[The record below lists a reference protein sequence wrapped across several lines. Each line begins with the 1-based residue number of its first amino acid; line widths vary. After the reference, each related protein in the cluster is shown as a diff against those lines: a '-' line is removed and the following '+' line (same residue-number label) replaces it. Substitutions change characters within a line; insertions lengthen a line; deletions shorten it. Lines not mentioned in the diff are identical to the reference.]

1 MDLVTRRQQLLA
13 TRVLHALRRH
23 MGDMQDAEESY
34 SYQDRWN
41 YKKVL
46 TELVEQGAHCIVI
59 RRHHSRNQARLCKR
73 LHIAG

>member
-13 TRVLHALRRH
+13 TRVLHAFRRH
-23 MGDMQDAEESY
+23 MQDAEGSY